1 MERTF
6 NDMDLAKKIKRFI
19 EKHRML
25 FPGNRALVGVSGGAD
40 SVALLHILH
49 DLKKQ
54 LEISLEVAHLQHG
67 IRGEEGEEDARFV
80 AGLAER
86 LGLVCHVK
94 AIDLPQ
100 MKRTSGKGSLEEMG
114 RLERYRFFAETAHR
128 RELNPVATAHT
139 IDDQAET
146 FVMRLFR
153 GAGRTGLRGM
163 PPVRYLD
170 GGPDRG
176 SGNVLLIRPLL
187 DATRSEVME
196 YLDQQKLPFRIDRS
210 NAELFYLRNWIRLK
224 LMPELIEKFGAE
236 LPARLCAQTEVLRDE
251 EDYLADLTR
260 QQWDKVSEG
269 KNLNREAF
277 LNSNKALR
285 RRMIRLMIE
294 QRRGHLRTIDF
305 DHVEAAL
312 SLIAA
317 GPPQGRVALPGGW
330 ELAREYGTITFKSN
344 TRAFKRQ
351 CYSHPFHAGA
361 TLNVIEA
368 GMTIES
374 RLTNDAP
381 EKLPQNLMEAVFDA
395 DLLKGNLLVRN
406 FRNGDRFQPLG
417 MSGHKKVK
425 DLFIANKLPLRTR
438 AVLPLLIMDEEI
450 LWMPGLGRSDFAKAA
465 SATKIWLCLKA
476 TLPAK

>member
-1 MERTF
+1 
-6 NDMDLAKKIKRFI
+6 MDLAKKIKRFI
-19 EKHRML
+19 EKHQML
-25 FPGNRALVGVSGGAD
+25 FPGNRALVAVSGGAD

-49 DLKKQ
+49 DLKKK

-80 AGLAER
+80 AGLAKR

-114 RLERYRFFAETAHR
+114 RLERYRFFAEIADR
-128 RELNPVATAHT
+128 RELDAVATAHT
-139 IDDQAET
+139 VDDQAET
-146 FVMRLFR
+146 FIMRLFR
-153 GAGRTGLRGM
+153 GAARTGLAGM
-163 PPVRYLD
+163 APVRYLD
-170 GGPDRG
+170 GGPERG
-176 SGNVLLIRPLL
+176 SRNVLLIRPLL
-187 DATRSEVME
+187 NATRREVME
-196 YLDQQKLPFRIDRS
+196 LLDQRKLSFRFDRS
-210 NAELFYLRNWIRLK
+210 NADLFYLRNWIRLK
-224 LMPELIEKFGAE
+224 LMPELVEKFGAE

-251 EDYLADLTR
+251 EAYLADLTR
-260 QQWDKVSEG
+260 QELDKVSEG
-269 KNLNREAF
+269 TNLNREAF

-294 QRRGHLRTIDF
+294 QRHGHLRGIDF

-317 GPPQGRVALPGGW
+317 GPPQGRIAFPGGW
-330 ELAREYGTITFKSN
+330 ELAREYGTITFKKS
-344 TRAFKRQ
+344 TIRGVKRQ
-351 CYSHPFHAGA
+351 CYSYPFHAGA

-368 GMTIES
+368 GMTIVS
-374 RLTNDAP
+374 RLTNGAP
-381 EKLPQNLMEAVFDA
+381 EKLPQNVMEAVFDA
-395 DLLKGNLLVRN
+395 DLLKGDLVVRN

-438 AVLPLLIMDEEI
+438 AVLPLLIMDGEI
-450 LWMPGLGRSDFAKAA
+450 IWIPGLGRSDFAKAGP
-465 SATKIWLCLKA
+465 ATKISLSLKA
-476 TLPAK
+476 TPSAK

>member
-1 MERTF
+1 
-6 NDMDLAKKIKRFI
+6 MDLVKKIKQFV

-25 FPGNRALVGVSGGAD
+25 SPGNRVLVAVSGGAD

-54 LEISLEVAHLQHG
+54 LELSLEVAHLQHG

-86 LGLVCHVK
+86 LDLVCHVK

-128 RELNPVATAHT
+128 HEIAAVATAHT

-153 GAGRTGLRGM
+153 GAARTGLAGM
-163 PPVRYLD
+163 APVRYLD
-170 GGPDRG
+170 GGHDRG

-187 DATRSEVME
+187 DATRREVIE
-196 YLDQQKLPFRIDRS
+196 FVDQRKLAYRTDNT
-210 NAELFYLRNWIRLK
+210 NADLFYLRNWIRLQV
-224 LMPELIEKFGAE
+224 MPELIERFGAE
-236 LPARLCAQTEVLRDE
+236 LPARLCAQSEVLRDE

-260 QQWDKVSEG
+260 QQLDKVIEG

-277 LNSNKALR
+277 LNSNKSLR
-285 RRMIRLMIE
+285 RRMIRLLIQ
-294 QRRGHLRTIDF
+294 QRRGHLRAIDF

-312 SLIAA
+312 SLIAD

-330 ELAREYGTITFKSN
+330 ELAREYGTITFERS
-344 TRAFKRQ
+344 TRDVKRQ
-351 CYSHPFHAGA
+351 CYSYPLHAG
-361 TLNVIEA
+361 TPLNVTEA

-374 RLTNDAP
+374 RIRNAPP
-381 EKLPQNLMEAVFDA
+381 EKLPQSLMEAVFDA
-395 DLLKGNLLVRN
+395 DLLKGNLSVRN

-425 DLFIANKLPLRTR
+425 DLFIANRLPLRTR

-450 LWMPGLGRSDFAKAA
+450 LWIPGVGRSDFAKTGP
-465 SATKIWLCLKA
+465 ATEISLSLKA
-476 TLPAK
+476 TPYAK